1 MENWFTENAIYL
13 LAVIAV
19 IFSIAWLGSFR
30 GMLKISSAA
39 VFFVSVVFAA
49 LVYLSVKIF
58 AVIEYLDF
66 SAFSKMSLFGAI
78 FFMPFAV
85 WAAAKLLGVN
95 TAVFFDICT
104 PAFIFMFMCG
114 RINCLITGCCYGIN
128 LTENYRW
135 PVREGEIT
143 LYLVLLIIFCIR
155 MKKGRFTGRCWPV
168 FLISYGIFRFSAE
181 FVRWFPDQDGLWHR
195 GHIFA
200 AAAAAAGTV
209 WLAASAFSKRRRALS
224 KHSAGL

>member
-13 LAVIAV
+13 LAVIGI
-19 IFSIAWLGSFR
+19 IFSVVWLNSFR

-39 VFFVSVVFAA
+39 VFFVSAAFAA
-49 LVYLSVKIF
+49 LVYLSVKVF

-104 PAFIFMFMCG
+104 PVFIFMFMCG

-128 LTENYRW
+128 LTADLRW
-135 PVREGEIT
+135 PVREGEIA
-143 LYLVLLIIFCIR
+143 LYFVLLIIFCIR
-155 MKKGRFTGRCWPV
+155 LKKGRFTGRCWPV
-168 FLISYGIFRFSAE
+168 FLIAYGIFRFFAE

-200 AAAAAAGTV
+200 AEAAAAGV
-209 WLAASAFSKRRRALS
+209 IWFAVSRSLNKRAGKPQKPAAS
-224 KHSAGL
+224 